1 MKRIA
6 IAAAIGI
13 AAFLAGCA
21 SPGVLS
27 GSEYLAAIAVARADV
42 SSLPDGIYKGSSK
55 VAIPLGSIAA
65 YPRAEVEVTVS
76 GGRYSAITV
85 SSPKS
90 IGQNAE
96 FVDFANRMI
105 AAQSPAVDGVSGASF
120 TSKAVQLAVV
130 KAVTK

>member
-1 MKRIA
+1 MNRIA
-6 IAAAIGI
+6 IAAAMGI
-13 AAFLAGCA
+13 AAFLSGCA

-27 GSEYLAAIAVARADV
+27 GSEYLASIAVASPDV
-42 SSLPDGIYKGSSK
+42 SSLPDGLYRGSAK
-55 VAIPLGSIAA
+55 VAVPLGSIAA
-65 YPRAEVEVTVS
+65 FPHAEVEVTVS

-90 IGQNAE
+90 VGQDAD
-96 FVDFANRMI
+96 FVGFANRMI